1 MFLIFLNF
9 HKGYFMSQRY
19 DFIIVGAGTAGCLLA
34 NRLSANGKF
43 SVALIEAGGSD
54 NYHWVHI
61 PVGYLYCMGNKRTDW
76 LYKTTKQEGLNGREL
91 NYPRGKVMGGCSSI
105 NGMIYMRGQAADYDL
120 WRQMGNDGWSWDD
133 VLPYFKNMEDSYEGE
148 NKFHGSGGEW
158 KVNQQ
163 RLSWDVLDSF
173 KEAAVEAGIPE
184 IDDFNEGNNFGVS
197 YFKVN
202 QNAGLRWNTVKAF
215 LKPIKNRKNLTIL
228 SKCEVSKII
237 LDNKKTKG
245 VEVFRNGKL
254 EEIFVNREI
263 ILASG
268 SVGSPKILELSGI
281 GNPEILRKLGIKTE
295 VENKNI
301 GENLQD
307 HLQLRVIY
315 KLENAKTLNQKANSI
330 LGKLGIGLEY
340 AFKRTGPMSMA
351 PSQLGVFAMSD
362 NSYDTPNL
370 QFHVQPLSLDKFGDP
385 LHNFPGLTA
394 SVCNLNPQSRG
405 NVHIVSRDHR
415 DAPSIDPNYL
425 SAEQD
430 KIVAAQ
436 SIKLARRIISQPAM
450 KKYNPQEFAPGIQFQ
465 SEEDLKKVAGDIG
478 TTIFHPVGTCAM
490 GKSISS
496 VTDSNLKVRGV
507 EGLRVADASIMPT
520 ITSGNTNAPTLMI
533 AEKASEMILNSNK
546 I

>member
-1 MFLIFLNF
+1 
-9 HKGYFMSQRY
+9 MSLQF

-34 NRLSANGKF
+34 NRLSANGKYT
-43 SVALIEAGGSD
+43 VALLEAGGSD

-76 LYKTTKQEGLNGREL
+76 LYKTTKQKGLNGREL

-105 NGMIYMRGQAADYDL
+105 NGMIYMRGQANDYDQ
-120 WRQMGNDGWSWDD
+120 WRQMGNEGWSWDD

-163 RLSWDVLDSF
+163 RLSWEVLDSF
-173 KEAAVEAGIPE
+173 KEATIEAGIPQV
-184 IDDFNEGNNFGVS
+184 DDFNEGNNFGVS

-202 QNAGLRWNTVKAF
+202 QNDGLRWNTVKAF
-215 LKPIKNRKNLTIL
+215 LKPVKNRKNLRVI

-237 LDNKKTKG
+237 LKNKKAKG
-245 VEVFRNGKL
+245 VKVFRNGKS
-254 EEIFVNREI
+254 EEIYVNREI
-263 ILASG
+263 ILSSG
-268 SVGSPKILELSGI
+268 SIGSPKILELSGI
-281 GNPEILRKLGIKTE
+281 GNPNILSKLGIDTE
-295 VENKNI
+295 VESKNI

-315 KLENAKTLNQKANSI
+315 ELENAKTLNQKANSFI
-330 LGKLGIGLEY
+330 GKLGIGLEY
-340 AFKRTGPMSMA
+340 ALKRTGPMSMA
-351 PSQLGVFAMSD
+351 PSQLGLFAMSD
-362 NSYDTPNL
+362 RSHETPNL
-370 QFHVQPLSLDKFGDP
+370 QFHVQPLSLDKFGEP

-405 NVHIVSRDHR
+405 NVHIVSKDYKI
-415 DAPSIDPNYL
+415 APSIDPNYL
-425 SAEQD
+425 SAEKD

-436 SIKLARRIISQPAM
+436 SIKLARKIISQPAM
-450 KKYNPQEFAPGIQFQ
+450 KKYNPKEYAPGIQFQ
-465 SEEDLKKVAGDIG
+465 SEDDLKKVAGDIG

-490 GKSISS
+490 GTNVSS

-507 EGLRVADASIMPT
+507 EGLRIADASIMPT

-533 AEKASEMILNSNK
+533 AEKASEMILKSNK

>member
-1 MFLIFLNF
+1 
-9 HKGYFMSQRY
+9 MSLQF

-34 NRLSANGKF
+34 NRLSANGRYT
-43 SVALIEAGGSD
+43 VALLEAGGSD

-76 LYKTTKQEGLNGREL
+76 LYKTTKQKGLNGREL

-105 NGMIYMRGQAADYDL
+105 NGMIYMRGQANDYDQ
-120 WRQMGNDGWSWDD
+120 WRQMGNEGWGWDD

-163 RLSWDVLDSF
+163 RLSWEVLDSF
-173 KEAAVEAGIPE
+173 KHATIEAGIPQV
-184 IDDFNEGNNFGVS
+184 DDFNEGNNFGVS

-202 QNAGLRWNTVKAF
+202 QNDGLRWNTVKAF
-215 LKPIKNRKNLTIL
+215 LEPVKNRKNLRVI

-237 LDNKKTKG
+237 LKNKKAKG
-245 VEVFRNGKL
+245 LQVFRNGKS
-254 EEIFVNREI
+254 EEIYVNREI
-263 ILASG
+263 ILSSG
-268 SVGSPKILELSGI
+268 SIGSPKILELSGI
-281 GNPEILRKLGIKTE
+281 GNPNILSKLGIDTE
-295 VENKNI
+295 VESKNI

-315 KLENAKTLNQKANSI
+315 ELENAKTLNQKANSFI
-330 LGKLGIGLEY
+330 GKLGIGLEY
-340 AFKRTGPMSMA
+340 ALKRTGPMSMA
-351 PSQLGVFAMSD
+351 PSQLGLFAMSD
-362 NSYDTPNL
+362 KSHETPNL
-370 QFHVQPLSLDKFGDP
+370 QFHVQPLSLDKFGEP

-405 NVHIVSRDHR
+405 NVHIVSKDYKI
-415 DAPSIDPNYL
+415 APSIDPNYL

-436 SIKLARRIISQPAM
+436 SIKLARKIISQPAM
-450 KKYNPQEFAPGIQFQ
+450 KKYNPKEYAPGIQFQ
-465 SEEDLKKVAGDIG
+465 SEDDLKKVAGDIG

-490 GKSISS
+490 WTNVSS

-533 AEKASEMILNSNK
+533 AEKASEMILKSNK

>member
-1 MFLIFLNF
+1 
-9 HKGYFMSQRY
+9 MSLEF
-19 DFIIVGAGTAGCLLA
+19 DFIVVGAGTAGCLLA
-34 NRLSANGKF
+34 NRLSANGKYT
-43 SVALIEAGGSD
+43 VALLEAGGSD

-76 LYKTTKQEGLNGREL
+76 LYKTTKQKGLNGREL

-105 NGMIYMRGQAADYDL
+105 NGMIYMRGQANDYDQ
-120 WRQMGNDGWSWDD
+120 WRQMGNEGWSWDD

-163 RLSWDVLDSF
+163 RLSWEVLDSF
-173 KEAAVEAGIPE
+173 KEATIEAGIPQV
-184 IDDFNEGNNFGVS
+184 DDFNEGNNFGVS

-202 QNAGLRWNTVKAF
+202 QNDGLRWNTVKAF
-215 LKPIKNRKNLTIL
+215 LKPVKNRKNLRVI

-237 LDNKKTKG
+237 LKNKKAKG
-245 VEVFRNGKL
+245 VKVFRNGKS
-254 EEIFVNREI
+254 EEIYVNREI
-263 ILASG
+263 ILSSG
-268 SVGSPKILELSGI
+268 SIGSPKILELSGI
-281 GNPEILRKLGIKTE
+281 GNPNILSKLGIDTE
-295 VENKNI
+295 VESKNI

-315 KLENAKTLNQKANSI
+315 ELENAKTLNQKANSFI
-330 LGKLGIGLEY
+330 GKLGIGLEY
-340 AFKRTGPMSMA
+340 ALKRTGPMSMA
-351 PSQLGVFAMSD
+351 PSQLGLFAMSD
-362 NSYDTPNL
+362 KSHETPNL
-370 QFHVQPLSLDKFGDP
+370 QFHVQPLSLDKFGEP

-405 NVHIVSRDHR
+405 NVHIVSKDYKI
-415 DAPSIDPNYL
+415 APSIDPNYL

-436 SIKLARRIISQPAM
+436 SIKLARKIISQPAM
-450 KKYNPQEFAPGIQFQ
+450 KKYNPKEYAPGIQFQ
-465 SEEDLKKVAGDIG
+465 SEDDLKKVAGDIG

-490 GKSISS
+490 GTNVSS

-507 EGLRVADASIMPT
+507 EGLRIADASIMPT

-533 AEKASEMILNSNK
+533 AEKASEMILKSNK

>member
-1 MFLIFLNF
+1 
-9 HKGYFMSQRY
+9 MSLQF

-34 NRLSANGKF
+34 NRLSANGKHT
-43 SVALIEAGGSD
+43 VALLEAGGSD

-76 LYKTTKQEGLNGREL
+76 LYKTTKQKGLNGREL

-105 NGMIYMRGQAADYDL
+105 NGMIYMRGQANDYDQ
-120 WRQMGNDGWSWDD
+120 WRQMGNEGWSWDD

-163 RLSWDVLDSF
+163 RLSWEVLDSF
-173 KEAAVEAGIPE
+173 KEATIEAGIPQV
-184 IDDFNEGNNFGVS
+184 DDFNEGNNFGVS

-202 QNAGLRWNTVKAF
+202 QNDGLRWNTVKAF
-215 LKPIKNRKNLTIL
+215 LKPVKNRKNLRVI

-237 LDNKKTKG
+237 LKNKKAKG
-245 VEVFRNGKL
+245 VKVFRNGKS
-254 EEIFVNREI
+254 EEIYVNREI
-263 ILASG
+263 ILSSG
-268 SVGSPKILELSGI
+268 SIGSPKILELSGI
-281 GNPEILRKLGIKTE
+281 GNPNILSKLGIDTE
-295 VENKNI
+295 VESKNI

-315 KLENAKTLNQKANSI
+315 ELENAKTLNQKANSFI
-330 LGKLGIGLEY
+330 GKLGIGLEY
-340 AFKRTGPMSMA
+340 ALKRTGPMSMA
-351 PSQLGVFAMSD
+351 PSQLGLFAMSD
-362 NSYDTPNL
+362 KSHETPNL
-370 QFHVQPLSLDKFGDP
+370 QFHVQPLSLDKFGEP

-405 NVHIVSRDHR
+405 NIHIVSKDYKI
-415 DAPSIDPNYL
+415 APSIDPNYL

-436 SIKLARRIISQPAM
+436 SIKLARKIISQPAM
-450 KKYNPQEFAPGIQFQ
+450 KKYNPKEYAPGIQFQ
-465 SEEDLKKVAGDIG
+465 SEDDLKKVAGDIG

-490 GKSISS
+490 GTNVSS

-507 EGLRVADASIMPT
+507 EGLRIADASIMPT

-533 AEKASEMILNSNK
+533 AEKASEMILKSNK

>member
-1 MFLIFLNF
+1 
-9 HKGYFMSQRY
+9 MSLQF

-34 NRLSANGKF
+34 NRLSANGKYT
-43 SVALIEAGGSD
+43 VALLEAGGSD

-76 LYKTTKQEGLNGREL
+76 LYKTTKQKGLNGREL

-105 NGMIYMRGQAADYDL
+105 NGMIYMRGQANDYDQ
-120 WRQMGNDGWSWDD
+120 WRQMGNEGWSWDD

-163 RLSWDVLDSF
+163 RLSWEVLDSF
-173 KEAAVEAGIPE
+173 KEATIEAGIPQV
-184 IDDFNEGNNFGVS
+184 DDFNEGNNFGVS

-202 QNAGLRWNTVKAF
+202 QNDGLRWNTVKAF
-215 LKPIKNRKNLTIL
+215 LKPVKNRKNLRVI

-237 LDNKKTKG
+237 LKNKKAKG
-245 VEVFRNGKL
+245 VKVFRNGKS
-254 EEIFVNREI
+254 EEIYVNREI
-263 ILASG
+263 ILSSG
-268 SVGSPKILELSGI
+268 SIGSPKILELSGI
-281 GNPEILRKLGIKTE
+281 GNPNILSKLGIDTE
-295 VENKNI
+295 VESKNI

-315 KLENAKTLNQKANSI
+315 ELENAKTLNQKANSFI
-330 LGKLGIGLEY
+330 GKLGIGLEY
-340 AFKRTGPMSMA
+340 ALKRTGPMSMA
-351 PSQLGVFAMSD
+351 PSQLGLFAMSD
-362 NSYDTPNL
+362 KSHETPNL
-370 QFHVQPLSLDKFGDP
+370 QFHVQPLSLDKFGEP

-405 NVHIVSRDHR
+405 NVHIVSKDYKI
-415 DAPSIDPNYL
+415 APSIDPNYL
-425 SAEQD
+425 SAEKD

-436 SIKLARRIISQPAM
+436 SIKLARKIISQPAM
-450 KKYNPQEFAPGIQFQ
+450 KKYNPKEYAPGIQFQ
-465 SEEDLKKVAGDIG
+465 SEDDLKKVAGDIG

-490 GKSISS
+490 GTNVSS

-507 EGLRVADASIMPT
+507 EGLRIADASIMPT

-533 AEKASEMILNSNK
+533 AEKASEMILKSNK

>member
-1 MFLIFLNF
+1 
-9 HKGYFMSQRY
+9 MSLQF

-34 NRLSANGKF
+34 NRLSANGKYT
-43 SVALIEAGGSD
+43 VALLEAGGSD

-76 LYKTTKQEGLNGREL
+76 LYKTTKQKGLNGREL

-105 NGMIYMRGQAADYDL
+105 NGMIYMRGQANDYDQ
-120 WRQMGNDGWSWDD
+120 WRQLGNEGWSWDD

-163 RLSWDVLDSF
+163 RLSWEVLDSF
-173 KEAAVEAGIPE
+173 KEATIEAGIPQV
-184 IDDFNEGNNFGVS
+184 DDFNEGNNFGVS

-202 QNAGLRWNTVKAF
+202 QNDGLRWNTVKAF
-215 LKPIKNRKNLTIL
+215 LKPVKNRKNLRVI

-237 LDNKKTKG
+237 LKNKKAKG
-245 VEVFRNGKL
+245 VKVFRNGKS
-254 EEIFVNREI
+254 EEIYVNREI
-263 ILASG
+263 ILSSG
-268 SVGSPKILELSGI
+268 SIGSPKILELSGI
-281 GNPEILRKLGIKTE
+281 GNPNILSKLGIDTE
-295 VENKNI
+295 VESKNI

-315 KLENAKTLNQKANSI
+315 ELENAKTLNQKANSFI
-330 LGKLGIGLEY
+330 GKLGIGLEY
-340 AFKRTGPMSMA
+340 ALKRTGPMSMA
-351 PSQLGVFAMSD
+351 PSQLGLFAMSD
-362 NSYDTPNL
+362 KSHETPNL
-370 QFHVQPLSLDKFGDP
+370 QFHVQPLSLDKFGEP

-405 NVHIVSRDHR
+405 NVHIVSKDYKI
-415 DAPSIDPNYL
+415 APSIDPNYL
-425 SAEQD
+425 SAEKD

-436 SIKLARRIISQPAM
+436 SIKLARKIISQPAM
-450 KKYNPQEFAPGIQFQ
+450 KKYNPKEYAPGIQFQ
-465 SEEDLKKVAGDIG
+465 SEDDLKKVAGDIG

-490 GKSISS
+490 GTNVSS

-507 EGLRVADASIMPT
+507 EGLRIADASIMPT

-533 AEKASEMILNSNK
+533 AEKASEMILKSNK

>member
-1 MFLIFLNF
+1 
-9 HKGYFMSQRY
+9 MSLEF
-19 DFIIVGAGTAGCLLA
+19 DFIVVGAGTAGCLLA
-34 NRLSANGKF
+34 NRLSANGRYT
-43 SVALIEAGGSD
+43 VALLEAGGSD

-76 LYKTTKQEGLNGREL
+76 LYKTTKQKGLNGREL

-105 NGMIYMRGQAADYDL
+105 NGMIYMRGQANDYDQ
-120 WRQMGNDGWSWDD
+120 WRQMGNEGWGWDD

-163 RLSWDVLDSF
+163 RLSWEVLDSF
-173 KEAAVEAGIPE
+173 KDATIEAGIPQV
-184 IDDFNEGNNFGVS
+184 DDFNEGNNFGVS

-202 QNAGLRWNTVKAF
+202 QNDGLRWNTVKAF
-215 LKPIKNRKNLTIL
+215 LEPVKNRKNLRVI

-237 LDNKKTKG
+237 LKNKKAKG
-245 VEVFRNGKL
+245 LQVFRNGKS
-254 EEIFVNREI
+254 EEIYVNREI

-268 SVGSPKILELSGI
+268 SIGSPKILELSGI
-281 GNPEILRKLGIKTE
+281 GNPNILSKLGIDTE
-295 VENKNI
+295 VESKNI

-315 KLENAKTLNQKANSI
+315 ELENAKTLNQKANSFI
-330 LGKLGIGLEY
+330 GKLGIGLEY
-340 AFKRTGPMSMA
+340 ALKRTGPMSMA
-351 PSQLGVFAMSD
+351 PSQLGLFAMSD
-362 NSYDTPNL
+362 KSHETPNL
-370 QFHVQPLSLDKFGDP
+370 QFHVQPLSLDKFGEP

-405 NVHIVSRDHR
+405 NVHIVSKDYKI
-415 DAPSIDPNYL
+415 APSIDPNYL

-436 SIKLARRIISQPAM
+436 SIRLARKIISQPAM
-450 KKYNPQEFAPGIQFQ
+450 KKYNPKEYAPGIQFQ
-465 SEEDLKKVAGDIG
+465 SEDDLKKVAGDIG

-490 GKSISS
+490 GTNVSS

-507 EGLRVADASIMPT
+507 EGLRIADASIMPT

-533 AEKASEMILNSNK
+533 AEKASEMILKSNK

>member
-1 MFLIFLNF
+1 
-9 HKGYFMSQRY
+9 MSLQF

-34 NRLSANGKF
+34 NRLSANGKYT
-43 SVALIEAGGSD
+43 VALLEAGGSD

-76 LYKTTKQEGLNGREL
+76 LYKTTKQKGLNGREL

-105 NGMIYMRGQAADYDL
+105 NGMIYMRGQANDYDQ
-120 WRQMGNDGWSWDD
+120 WRQMGNEGWGWDD

-163 RLSWDVLDSF
+163 RLSWEVLDSF
-173 KEAAVEAGIPE
+173 KDATIEAGIPQV
-184 IDDFNEGNNFGVS
+184 DDFNEGNNFGVS

-202 QNAGLRWNTVKAF
+202 QNDGLRWNTVKAF
-215 LKPIKNRKNLTIL
+215 LEPVKNRKNLRVI

-237 LDNKKTKG
+237 LKNKKAKG
-245 VEVFRNGKL
+245 VKVFRNGKS
-254 EEIFVNREI
+254 EEIYVNREI
-263 ILASG
+263 ILSSG
-268 SVGSPKILELSGI
+268 SIGSPKILELSGI
-281 GNPEILRKLGIKTE
+281 GNPNILSKLGIDTE
-295 VENKNI
+295 VESKNI

-315 KLENAKTLNQKANSI
+315 ELENAKTLNQKANSFI
-330 LGKLGIGLEY
+330 GKLGIGLEY
-340 AFKRTGPMSMA
+340 ALKRTGPMSMA
-351 PSQLGVFAMSD
+351 PSQLGLFAMSD
-362 NSYDTPNL
+362 KSHETPNL
-370 QFHVQPLSLDKFGDP
+370 QFHVQPLSLDKFGEP

-405 NVHIVSRDHR
+405 NVHIVSKDYKI
-415 DAPSIDPNYL
+415 APSIDPNYL
-425 SAEQD
+425 SAEKD

-436 SIKLARRIISQPAM
+436 SIKLARKIISQPAM
-450 KKYNPQEFAPGIQFQ
+450 KKYNPKEYAPGIQFQ
-465 SEEDLKKVAGDIG
+465 SEDDLKKVAGDIG

-490 GKSISS
+490 GTNVSS

-507 EGLRVADASIMPT
+507 EGLRIADASIMPT

-533 AEKASEMILNSNK
+533 AEKASEMILKSNK